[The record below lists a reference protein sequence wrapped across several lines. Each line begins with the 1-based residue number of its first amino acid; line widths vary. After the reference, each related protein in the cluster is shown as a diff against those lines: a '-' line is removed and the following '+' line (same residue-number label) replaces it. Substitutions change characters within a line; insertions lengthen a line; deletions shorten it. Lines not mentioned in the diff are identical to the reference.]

1 VFSTRDDGP
10 VRWLTISNPGRR
22 NAVPVGS
29 WRDLA
34 AVLDEFGA
42 SPARVLVIAG
52 EGEDFCSGADVSDLG
67 GAPSATRAYDAMTDV
82 GAAALALHRLTKPTV
97 AAVDGYAVGAGMN
110 LALGCDIVIAT
121 ERARFAE
128 VFVKRGLTLDFGGT
142 WVLPRLVGLSRAK
155 DLALTGRMVDA
166 AEALAM
172 GMVARVVPPADLAES
187 AAGLA
192 AELAAGA
199 PLAQRFIKTGLEGS
213 AGMSFDDGLAYE
225 QSAQS
230 LLFGTADVV
239 EGMVAFLEKRPPEFE
254 GR

>member
-1 VFSTRDDGP
+1 MFSTRDDGP

-22 NAVPVGS
+22 NAVPMGS

-34 AVLDEFGA
+34 AVFDDFEA
-42 SPARVLVIAG
+42 SPARVLVITG
-52 EGEDFCSGADVSDLG
+52 DGEDFCSGADLSDLG
-67 GAPSATRAYDAMTDV
+67 GAASTTRAYDAMTDV
-82 GAAALALHRLTKPTV
+82 GAAASALHRITKPTV

-110 LALGCDIVIAT
+110 LALGCDIVIAS

-142 WVLPRLVGLSRAK
+142 WVLPRLVGLARAK
-155 DLALTGRMVDA
+155 ELALTGRTVEA
-166 AEALAM
+166 AEAMAM
-172 GMVARVVPPADLAES
+172 GMVARVVPPADLAGS
-187 AAGLA
+187 AASLA

-199 PLAQRFIKTGLEGS
+199 PLAQRFIKTGLDTS
-213 AGMSFDDGLAYE
+213 AGSSFDDGLAYE
-225 QSAQS
+225 QAAQS

>member
-1 VFSTRDDGP
+1 MFFTRDDEA

-22 NAVPVGS
+22 NAVPMGS

-34 AVLDEFGA
+34 AVFDDFEE
-42 SPARVLVIAG
+42 SSARVLVITG
-52 EGEDFCSGADVSDLG
+52 DGEDFCSGADLSDMA
-67 GAPSATRAYDAMTDV
+67 GARSTTRAYDAMTEV
-82 GAAALALHRLTKPTV
+82 GAAASALHRLTKPTV

-110 LALGCDIVIAT
+110 LALGCDIVVAT

-142 WVLPRLVGLSRAK
+142 WVLPRLLGLARAK
-155 DLALTGRMVDA
+155 EIALTGRMVDA

-172 GMVARVVPPADLAES
+172 GMVARVVPPADLADT
-187 AAGLA
+187 AASLA

-199 PLAQRFIKTGLEGS
+199 PLAQRFIKAGLNES
-213 AGMSFDDGLAYE
+213 AGRSFDEGLAYE
-225 QSAQS
+225 QTAQA

-239 EGMVAFLEKRPPEFE
+239 EGMLAFLEKRPPDFE

>member
-1 VFSTRDDGP
+1 MFSTRDDGP
-10 VRWLTISNPGRR
+10 VRWLTISNLGRR
-22 NAVPVGS
+22 NAVPMGS

-34 AVLDEFGA
+34 AVFDDFEA
-42 SPARVLVIAG
+42 SSARVLVITG
-52 EGEDFCSGADVSDLG
+52 DGEDFCSGADLSDMG
-67 GAPSATRAYDAMTDV
+67 GTPSTTGAYDALTDV
-82 GAAALALHRLTKPTV
+82 GAAASALHRLTKPTV

-142 WVLPRLVGLSRAK
+142 WVLPRLVGLARAK
-155 DLALTGRMVDA
+155 ELALTGRMVGA

-172 GMVARVVPPADLAES
+172 GMVARVVAPSDLSGS
-187 AAGLA
+187 AASLA
-192 AELAAGA
+192 GELAAGA
-199 PLAQRFIKTGLEGS
+199 PLAQRFIKAGLDTA

-225 QSAQS
+225 QTAQS

-239 EGMVAFLEKRPPEFE
+239 EGMVSFLEKRPPEFE